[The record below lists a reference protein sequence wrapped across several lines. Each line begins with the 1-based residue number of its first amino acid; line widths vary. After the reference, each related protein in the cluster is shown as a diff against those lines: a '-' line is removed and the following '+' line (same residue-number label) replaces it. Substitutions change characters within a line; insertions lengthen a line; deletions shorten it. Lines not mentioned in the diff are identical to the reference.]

1 MGDRVNP
8 FIKRSRFAPEQNGI
22 ASVGM
27 ASPPPPPKTA
37 NGENN
42 NNNNNNAIND
52 ISENKNKH
60 NVQSAGGQTNSE
72 RGNWGNDIEFLM
84 SCIAMS
90 VGLGNVWR
98 FPFTALE
105 NGGGAF
111 LIPYMIVLLVI
122 GRPLY
127 YMEMIIG
134 QFSSRG
140 CIKALD
146 MVPALRGKIFS
157 VYGPIRFSQ
166 FTIVAYA

>member
-1 MGDRVNP
+1 MFQLQHV
-8 FIKRSRFAPEQNGI
+8 E
-22 ASVGM
+22 
-27 ASPPPPPKTA
+27 
-37 NGENN
+37 NGE
-42 NNNNNNAIND
+42 
-52 ISENKNKH
+52 
-60 NVQSAGGQTNSE
+60 QSAAAATPTSPEASNSTVNGTKPE
-72 RGNWGNDIEFLM
+72 RANWGNDIEFLM

-111 LIPYMIVLLVI
+111 LIPYLIVLSII

-140 CIKALD
+140 SIKVYD
-146 MVPALRGKIFS
+146 MVPALRGRIFIWTS
-157 VYGPIRFSQ
+157 VKLTVTRIL
-166 FTIVAYA
+166 